1 MSKYI
6 VRGYITQDVEIEV
19 EAESIHEAKEKA
31 LLAPTDD
38 WGFVDSSFELTH
50 PDLWE
55 EV

>member
-6 VRGYITQDVEIEV
+6 VRGYITQEVEIEV
-19 EAESIHEAKEKA
+19 DAESIHEAKEKA

-38 WGFVDSSFELTH
+38 WEIMDSNFDLAH